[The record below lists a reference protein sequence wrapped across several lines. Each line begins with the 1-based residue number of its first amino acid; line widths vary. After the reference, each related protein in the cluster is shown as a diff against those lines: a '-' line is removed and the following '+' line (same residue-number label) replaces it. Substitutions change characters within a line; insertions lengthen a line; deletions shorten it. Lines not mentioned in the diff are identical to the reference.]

1 MLSQFCENWFLTKLL
16 LAKLESFQAEI
27 GRRILALSCFHS
39 GCAVQLGW
47 PSIGTRVLAKK
58 LAFLSWVLKNSLLLQ
73 LRYRM
78 KALCKLLD
86 GCSFL
91 NGLEGFVERIKED
104 SMRSRKNS
112 PLYLKSRRLTLAHL
126 RQLKLLLA
134 QNLGPG
140 P

>member
-1 MLSQFCENWFLTKLL
+1 MGVEEFST
-16 LAKLESFQAEI
+16 STIEI
-27 GRRILALSCFHS
+27 SDEGSM
-39 GCAVQLGW
+39 Q
-47 PSIGTRVLAKK
+47 
-58 LAFLSWVLKNSLLLQ
+58 
-73 LRYRM
+73 
-78 KALCKLLD
+78 LLD

-91 NGLEGFVERIKED
+91 NGLEGFIERIKED